1 MWAPENSSC
10 RISTKSIYLSHLT
23 LPLKNTAYKVK
34 PKNSAYT
41 CKCLKTTNKKTT
53 AKNCRTS
60 QSDDRWRQSKVI
72 EFYIFLP
79 SPTVICRLWVSVPE
93 LWRASIPACL
103 QGKIETAPFVSQLLT
118 PYLCKPR
125 FASKPK
131 GRRWAIKQF
140 SKWVITTPAQ
150 TLCGFKIVRTW
161 RNVLIRE
168 TWVCVLGAPP
178 PEHMGSGFMFQSL
191 WNSHCGT
198 DVLTEKGN

>member
-1 MWAPENSSC
+1 MSKNHKQKNNSKKLQNISVRWQMTSVNGH
-10 RISTKSIYLSHLT
+10 RILHFPPQSYSHMQTVGISPRIVESKHTCLLT
-23 LPLKNTAYKVK
+23 
-34 PKNSAYT
+34 
-41 CKCLKTTNKKTT
+41 
-53 AKNCRTS
+53 
-60 QSDDRWRQSKVI
+60 
-72 EFYIFLP
+72 
-79 SPTVICRLWVSVPE
+79 
-93 LWRASIPACL
+93 
-103 QGKIETAPFVSQLLT
+103 GKDKETAPFVSRLLT
-118 PYLCKPR
+118 PYLCNQGLLQSQKVGDEQLNN
-125 FASKPK
+125 FPK
-131 GRRWAIKQF
+131 V